1 MRAHPIYQHK
11 PAAASTSLTPT
22 NPNLQLR
29 MEMLKWFC
37 AESSGHD
44 EERPC
49 KTFNY
54 LQDSWLKA
62 GS

>member
-1 MRAHPIYQHK
+1 
-11 PAAASTSLTPT
+11 
-22 NPNLQLR
+22 

>member
-1 MRAHPIYQHK
+1 
-11 PAAASTSLTPT
+11 
-22 NPNLQLR
+22 

-44 EERPC
+44 EERNC

-54 LQDSWLKA
+54 MQDSWLKA